1 MKTKRTAGSSAAAGS
16 GCPRKAAC
24 GQNSP
29 PHGRL
34 STAPT
39 WCREHKTKINSVP
52 NWGDLWYACPTRAP
66 KQKACKA
73 GTRKRDD
80 QEIRLRAAL
89 AKFPWNALGRGRFHG
104 TWKLNVGKSTFAKGR
119 ELKELTVTIA
129 EQGENQVF
137 TIKGTLGNGNPLSF
151 KYTAPIKGGPISY
164 IEGAADGTATVSKR
178 VDARTLDSTATLDG
192 KQIEATHC
200 VLSAKG
206 KIATMTRNAVDPDG
220 KTLKSVEV
228 YDRQ

>member
-1 MKTKRTAGSSAAAGS
+1 MRVGDSATAREGARPEKGRLCGAAWASCGRICQSANRRAGPPNVMKTKRTAGSSAAAGS

-39 WCREHKTKINSVP
+39 WCRENKTKINSVP
-52 NWGDLWYACPTRAP
+52 NWGDLWYVCPTRAP

-151 KYTAPIKGGPISY
+151 KYSENILYQK
-164 IEGAADGTATVSKR
+164 
-178 VDARTLDSTATLDG
+178 
-192 KQIEATHC
+192 KQFVKHT
-200 VLSAKG
+200 
-206 KIATMTRNAVDPDG
+206 KI
-220 KTLKSVEV
+220 
-228 YDRQ
+228 